1 MKKLASSLVLASTFM
16 SNGLLWAQQPQMTPE
31 QAIQMLQALRAA
43 QGQQQQMTAPVT
55 AAPARTI
62 SEADL
67 AAQVSRYPTSS
78 SIQFEEFSGGFR
90 YNGQV
95 FLDPEG
101 RIVSYRYNTWTG
113 DVTYVLEMADGTR
126 KIKFVRPAP
135 GAEPTLLASARSE
148 GYGWLV
154 TTVTGK
160 TFSGA
165 QVLPTSRGFVVSRDG
180 ALFIYTPGENSKTV
194 TPPTGFQIA
203 ALQSGDV
210 TSTGYLLLERL
221 AQNDGGLGKFKS
233 LGARI
238 GINRKEDY
246 ALFNIASGQSFP
258 LNISLENKQSTV
270 SSNCQVTNA
279 YAGGS
284 IRMNKCAS
292 HDSVEALYRQDGS
305 RNTGHY
311 YWSVNWFQ
319 AKQGPIAVVLQNG
332 QHELD
337 GIDLKSGKRVVL
349 FKDSA
354 ISSILFQASQSP
366 DGVVKVWRHKDLD
379 LSGKG
384 ETLNDVEQEIT
395 SRPALEAI

>member
-1 MKKLASSLVLASTFM
+1 MKKLALGLVLASTFM
-16 SNGLLWAQQPQMTPE
+16 GSGLLWAQPQMTPE

-43 QGQQQQMTAPVT
+43 QGQQQPT
-55 AAPARTI
+55 AAPVAAVPASTI
-62 SEADL
+62 SEAEL
-67 AAQVSRYPTSS
+67 AAQIGRYPNTA
-78 SIQFEEFSGGFR
+78 SIQFEEFPGGFR
-90 YNGQV
+90 YNSQA

-101 RIVSYRYNTWTG
+101 RIVNYRYNTWSG
-113 DVTYVLEMADGTR
+113 DVSYVLEMADGTR

-135 GAEPTLLASARSE
+135 GAEPTLLATARHE

-154 TTVTGK
+154 STVTGK
-160 TFSGA
+160 TFSGT

-203 ALQSGDV
+203 SLQGGDV
-210 TSTGYLLLERL
+210 ASTGFLLLERL
-221 AQNDGGLGKFKS
+221 PQNDGGLGKFKS
-233 LGARI
+233 LGARL
-238 GINRKEDY
+238 GVNRKEDY
-246 ALFNIASGQSFP
+246 ALFNIATGQSFP
-258 LNISLENKQSTV
+258 LNISLENKQTSV

-311 YWSVNWFQ
+311 YWSVNWFK

-332 QHELD
+332 QHQLD

-366 DGVVKVWRHKDLD
+366 DGVVKVWRHKDFD

-384 ETLNDVEQEIT
+384 ETLNDIEHEISIRSELT
-395 SRPALEAI
+395 VM

>member
-1 MKKLASSLVLASTFM
+1 MKKSASRLVLASTLM
-16 SNGLLWAQQPQMTPE
+16 GSGLLWAQQPQMTPE

-43 QGQQQQMTAPVT
+43 QGQQQPA
-55 AAPARTI
+55 AAPPATPPASTV
-62 SEADL
+62 SEAEL
-67 AAQVSRYPTSS
+67 AARVGRYPPTSG
-78 SIQFEEFSGGFR
+78 IQFDEFPGGFR
-90 YNGQV
+90 YNGQA

-101 RIVSYRYNTWTG
+101 RIVSYRFNTWTG
-113 DVTYVLEMADGTR
+113 DVSYVLEMADSTR

-135 GAEPTLLASARSE
+135 GAEPTLLATARSE

-154 TTVTGK
+154 TTVSGK
-160 TFSGA
+160 TFSGT
-165 QVLPTSRGFVVSRDG
+165 QILPSSRGFVVSRDG
-180 ALFIYTPGENSKTV
+180 ALFIYSPGENSKTV
-194 TPPTGFQIA
+194 TPPPGFQIA

-210 TSTGYLLLERL
+210 ASTGFLLLERL
-221 AQNDGGLGKFKS
+221 PPNDGGLGKFKS
-233 LGARI
+233 LGAHL

-258 LNISLENKQSTV
+258 LNISLENKQTTV
-270 SSNCQVTNA
+270 SSNCQVTNT
-279 YAGGS
+279 YSGGS
-284 IRMNKCAS
+284 IRMNKCAA
-292 HDSVEALYRQDGS
+292 HDSVEAVYRQDGS

-332 QHELD
+332 QHQLD

-354 ISSILFQASQSP
+354 LSSILFQASQSP
-366 DGVVKVWRHKDLD
+366 DGVVKVWRHKDFD

-384 ETLNDVEQEIT
+384 ETLNDVEQEIS
-395 SRPALEAI
+395 SRPELKEL